1 MEITKTKLKNMTVGD
16 VLATPE
22 YLDNLTRLLD
32 LIWKSRETA
41 RQKAILRNQRLIA
54 HPIDRIHA
62 AGHWQP
68 QEFIKEY
75 IAVIDKTSKYTAMA
89 RDYIR
94 EVGTTAYINTIKKV
108 NEKKGNNRHR
118 NNKQ

>member
-1 MEITKTKLKNMTVGD
+1 MTVGD
-16 VLATPE
+16 VISTPE
-22 YLDNLTRLLD
+22 FKTNLEKLLN
-32 LIWKSRETA
+32 LLWESRETA
-41 RQKAILRNQRLIA
+41 RNKAILRNNRLKA
-54 HPIDRIHA
+54 HPIDKIHA
-62 AGHWQP
+62 DGIWETEKFAE
-68 QEFIKEY
+68 EFVK
-75 IAVIDKTSKYTAMA
+75 VIDKTSKYTAMA